1 MRGSLFLFF
10 FFFAANSPHAT
21 RRSPFY
27 RGGQTSGNDG
37 LREGEERRKHI
48 AQEYAYNAIYPSS
61 PHPWRHTR
69 NVPSSFLRLPS
80 ARSTAPSFLRVN
92 PLPRIQRMY
101 IRIYIFQHIFQTRV
115 SKPSWPRN
123 TKTVRNFLFESFSS
137 FISSYVLSS
146 LLFWYEFS
154 RAMKIRQWKSFNKTL
169 RDRNGRRW
177 WLLTDINENW
187 NNINRGR
194 VMEGWKRDFY

>member
-101 IRIYIFQHIFQTRV
+101 IRIYIYIFQHIFQTRV

-123 TKTVRNFLFESFSS
+123 TETVRNFLFESLFS
-137 FISSYVLSS
+137 FIRPYVLSS

-169 RDRNGRRW
+169 QDRNGRW
-177 WLLTDINENW
+177 KLVALTKVFLYYDMNENCRFVEA
-187 NNINRGR
+187 I
-194 VMEGWKRDFY
+194 

>member
-1 MRGSLFLFF
+1 MRGSLFLF